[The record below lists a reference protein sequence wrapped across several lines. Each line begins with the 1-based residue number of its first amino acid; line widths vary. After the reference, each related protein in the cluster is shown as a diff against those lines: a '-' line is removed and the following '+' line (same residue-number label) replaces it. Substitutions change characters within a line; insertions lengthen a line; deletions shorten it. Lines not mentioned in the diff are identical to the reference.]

1 MSTINNN
8 TQTNT
13 TQTTSTTSTS
23 FFGSV
28 GASISVLLLLTALYN
43 QINQDNSQQYINMVN
58 AQLSSSQGAAKA
70 AKEAAQEAAN
80 ALFEQG
86 MGQVFSSL
94 VSLGGALAMS
104 AQSAK
109 VSELEGKISN
119 AESYKSALGQN
130 RSMNLEDGG
139 DSTPL
144 TPEQQER
151 LEAFKNNRPEV
162 DFGRAPTAE
171 DREIL
176 NRASDREQ
184 GQVREKIDDYI
195 KDLKDQRKAAFEQA
209 SELKQKTKLYT
220 DAFAGLVGGSFSADA
235 SRYKTLE
242 GEEEQTKM
250 LLSGSEQS
258 AQAMVGKYQDQ
269 MNTTYQ
275 NRDSV
280 YQTMA
285 QIAQAATQVR

>member
-1 MSTINNN
+1 
-8 TQTNT
+8 
-13 TQTTSTTSTS
+13 
-23 FFGSV
+23 
-28 GASISVLLLLTALYN
+28 
-43 QINQDNSQQYINMVN
+43 MVN

>member
-94 VSLGGALAMS
+94 VSLGGAF

>member
-13 TQTTSTTSTS
+13 TQTTATTSSS

-58 AQLSSSQGAAKA
+58 AQLSSSQGSAKA

-86 MGQVFSSL
+86 LGQVFSSL

-130 RSMNLEDGG
+130 RSMNLEDGVEG
-139 DSTPL
+139 TPL

-171 DREIL
+171 DREVL

-184 GQVREKIDDYI
+184 GQVRENIDDYI